1 MKEED
6 ITKKQDTEFWA
17 TNAEQGGWT
26 VTSTDEGSQKM
37 KIEEFMNIPIVR
49 KYKYLGYEINEKI
62 DNKDMNERRNKAIEK
77 SIKMLKIMNM

>member
-37 KIEEFMNIPIVR
+37 KIEESSEEFDICLLYTSPSPR
-49 KYKYLGYEINEKI
+49 
-62 DNKDMNERRNKAIEK
+62 D
-77 SIKMLKIMNM
+77 